1 MPVWANVKTTA
12 MHPGRLHAG
21 SVRVSQEPMRLPRV
35 RCWAEVDVTSAR
47 QGAPRA
53 RVWVP
58 RGCAQVRGSSELQGN
73 PEGRRG
79 LSTRVG
85 RGDAYRRRLP
95 PQPLLGAVIALSRFG
110 GVRLGGRACLH
121 PLSHL
126 PLSPTD
132 SLTGVRRSGHF
143 DTAAG
148 FADRDD
154 GGGCL
159 LWLDDAC
166 LRRRRRSCVF
176 RRNTA
181 EVWAASIGRKRCS
194 LTVSFC

>member
-12 MHPGRLHAG
+12 MPRGRLQAG
-21 SVRVSQEPMRLPRV
+21 SVRVSQEPMRLPRD
-35 RCWAEVDVTSAR
+35 RCRAEVDVTSAR

-53 RVWVP
+53 RLRFGVP
-58 RGCAQVRGSSELQGN
+58 RGCAQARGSSELQGN

-85 RGDAYRRRLP
+85 RSDAYLGRLP
-95 PQPLLGAVIALSRFG
+95 PLPLLAAVIALSRFG
-110 GVRLGGRACLH
+110 GVRRGGRACLH
-121 PLSHL
+121 PLPHL
-126 PLSPTD
+126 PLSATD
-132 SLTGVRRSGHF
+132 SLTGGRRSGHF

-166 LRRRRRSCVF
+166 LLAQALLRF
-176 RRNTA
+176 PP
-181 EVWAASIGRKRCS
+181 
-194 LTVSFC
+194 